1 MPEATMQI
9 LVDAAI
15 KGEAVLLIATAAT
28 ALMHKTSAAK
38 RHLVWVVAVSALLL
52 IPVLSVLLP
61 AWQVLPAL
69 QSEDGPRLTMN
80 TFAPAAAGPAAEMP
94 FVAVNT
100 EMPALSAEPMKLEV
114 SQPPLSATSL
124 ILAAWFIGVL
134 LVLATIALGITRV
147 WWLARRSRPLPASMC
162 ATTVDTLARE
172 HGVG

>member
-15 KGEAVLLIATAAT
+15 KGAAVLLIATAAI

-69 QSEDGPRLTMN
+69 HSDEVPRLTMN
-80 TFAPAAAGPAAEMP
+80 AFAPAAAAPAAEKP
-94 FVAVNT
+94 FVAVNS
-100 EMPALSAEPMKLEV
+100 EMPALAAEAMTLEA
-114 SQPPLSATSL
+114 SQPRLSATSL
-124 ILAAWFIGVL
+124 ILGAWFMGVL
-134 LVLATIALGITRV
+134 LVLATIAFGVARV
-147 WWLARRSRPLPASMC
+147 WWLARRSRPLPVSMC
-162 ATTVDTLARE
+162 ATTVST
-172 HGVG
+172 